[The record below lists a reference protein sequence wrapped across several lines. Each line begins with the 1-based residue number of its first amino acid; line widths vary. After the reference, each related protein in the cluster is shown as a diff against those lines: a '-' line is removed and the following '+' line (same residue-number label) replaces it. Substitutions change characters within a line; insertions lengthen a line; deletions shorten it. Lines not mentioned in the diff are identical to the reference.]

1 MPEFKYDWFSCNI
14 ESLMLLLE
22 RFKGKE
28 HIRALEIGCF
38 DGRST
43 VWFLENILTHGS
55 SSITCIDHF
64 KGGKDH
70 EHFNVDISGSHRR
83 FLSNTNAWKWRI
95 ALLDDDSHKELVRL
109 KVFRLEYEFIYID
122 GSHLAADVLED
133 AVLSWRLLK
142 PGGIMIF
149 DDYDWKNMPEP
160 LDNPGPGIDAF
171 LSVYAGKFK
180 ELSRGHQV
188 AIEKL

>member
-14 ESLMLLLE
+14 ESLTGLLE

-28 HIRALEIGCF
+28 HVRALEIGPF
-38 DGRST
+38 EGRST
-43 VWFLENILTHGS
+43 VWFLENILTAGS
-55 SSITCIDHF
+55 SNIICIDTF
-64 KGGKDH
+64 EGSEDH
-70 EHFNVDISGSHRR
+70 KYFGVDISGAEAR
-83 FLSNTNAWKWRI
+83 FVSNMQPFLGRVVVDKNRSANVLGKYHPS
-95 ALLDDDSHKELVRL
+95 DFD
-109 KVFRLEYEFIYID
+109 FIYID

-133 AVLSWRLLK
+133 GVLSWRLLK

-188 AIEKL
+188 SIEKL